1 MLLRLGWGL
10 RPGYRMPV
18 LVVRLLMG
26 LVMRVQCAARIGRSV
41 VVVVRTNTGLN
52 LCGRESRSRVGLK
65 LRRREWVV
73 RLWGLLCGRRW
84 GVCVSRRAGRDV
96 IARGWRLMGLLTRW
110 LLGVAVVVE
119 GGK

>member
-1 MLLRLGWGL
+1 MLLWLGWGL
-10 RPGYRMPV
+10 QPGCRVPI
-18 LVVRLLMG
+18 LVVRLRMG
-26 LVMRVQCAARIGRSV
+26 VVMRVQCAARIGRS

-65 LRRREWVV
+65 LRRREWVI
-73 RLWGLLCGRRW
+73 RLWGLLRGRRW
-84 GVCVSRRAGRDV
+84 GVCVSRRAGWDV
-96 IARGWRLMGLLTRW
+96 IARGRRLMGLLARR